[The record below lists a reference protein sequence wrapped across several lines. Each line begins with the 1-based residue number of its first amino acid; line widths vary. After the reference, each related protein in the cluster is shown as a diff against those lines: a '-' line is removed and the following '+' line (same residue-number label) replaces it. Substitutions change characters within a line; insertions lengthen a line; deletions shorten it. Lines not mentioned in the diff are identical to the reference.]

1 MTHTPLRPVH
11 SASAAPGAASGA
23 EPGDRR
29 ASRRPR
35 WPWIAG
41 GVLAVVAA
49 GVGVFAL
56 TGGDDRAA
64 ENRPAA
70 NADGETNG
78 KTNGGATTLSAA
90 GAEGSLA
97 FTATSIECG
106 IATVGPEELPQRAT
120 GQFCL
125 AGVSVRNTGTEAA
138 LLDPG
143 AQRAVDGQGRE
154 HAVADQAGVF
164 LNDQKP
170 SLLDEIAPGAEVRGV
185 LAFDVPAGE
194 RLTALKLHESMG
206 STGVRVPLS

>member
-1 MTHTPLRPVH
+1 MTHTPLRPERSTGAGSGTDSVE
-11 SASAAPGAASGA
+11 AGAGAANRA
-23 EPGDRR
+23 
-29 ASRRPR
+29 ASRRPK

-41 GVLAVVAA
+41 GVLAVVA
-49 GVGVFAL
+49 VGVTAVAM
-56 TGGDDRAA
+56 TGSDDKAA

-70 NADGETNG
+70 NADSA
-78 KTNGGATTLSAA
+78 NGGATALTASGTD
-90 GAEGSLA
+90 GAFA
-97 FTATSIECG
+97 FNATSIECG
-106 IATVGPEELPQRAT
+106 VPTVGPAELPQQAA

-125 AGVSVRNTGTEAA
+125 VDVSVKNTGTDAA

-143 AQRAVDGQGRE
+143 AQRALDGQGRE

-194 RLTALKLHESMG
+194 RLTALQLHESMD
-206 STGVRVPLS
+206 SAGVRVPLS